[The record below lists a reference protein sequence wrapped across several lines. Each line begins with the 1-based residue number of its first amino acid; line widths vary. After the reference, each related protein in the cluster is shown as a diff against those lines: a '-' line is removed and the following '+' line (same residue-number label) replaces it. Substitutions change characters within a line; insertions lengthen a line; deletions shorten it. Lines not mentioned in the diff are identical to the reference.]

1 VEKFTAPVDYQGMPL
16 TKVEYHFV
24 LKNPPSWAKQDEV
37 RNAFP
42 MVAKSMSPEPVDDAT
57 LVLTNEGWELT
68 Y

>member
-1 VEKFTAPVDYQGMPL
+1 VEKFTAPVDYDGKPL

-24 LKNPPSWAKQDEV
+24 LKNPPSWAKKDEV

-42 MVAKSMSPEPVDDAT
+42 MVAKSMSDEPVDEAT
-57 LVLTNEGWELT
+57 LMLTHDGWVLT